1 MGKIE
6 RIYGIKFPFT
16 ADNEDGLF
24 IDVDKNIDDKVAS
37 RIVHVI
43 LTTKGTRLRN
53 PEFGTDL
60 VKYIFDPSD
69 DMEWDMVKEEV
80 TKAVSTYVK
89 DVTLNNISVIRD
101 DSNDNGIYMKLEY
114 TVNKGNDKENKIL
127 AVRL

>member
-16 ADNEDGLF
+16 TDNEDGLF

-37 RIVHVI
+37 RIIHVI

-53 PEFGTDL
+53 PEFGTNL

-69 DMEWDMVKEEV
+69 DMTWDIVREEV
-80 TKAVSTYVK
+80 TKAVSSYVK
-89 DVTLNNISVIRD
+89 DVTLNDITIIRD
-101 DSNDNGIYMKLEY
+101 DSNDHEIYMKLEY

>member
-16 ADNEDGLF
+16 TDNEDGLF

-37 RIVHVI
+37 RIIHVI

-60 VKYIFDPSD
+60 VKFIFDPSD
-69 DMEWDMVKEEV
+69 EMEWNMVKEEV
-80 TKAVSTYVK
+80 IRAVSTYVK
-89 DVTLNNISVIRD
+89 DVTLNDITIIRD
-101 DSNDNGIYMKLEY
+101 DSNDHEIYMKLEY

>member
-1 MGKIE
+1 MAI
-6 RIYGIKFPFT
+6 
-16 ADNEDGLF
+16 
-24 IDVDKNIDDKVAS
+24 
-37 RIVHVI
+37 
-43 LTTKGTRLRN
+43 

-80 TKAVSTYVK
+80 MKAVSTYVK

>member
-16 ADNEDGLF
+16 TDNEDGLF
-24 IDVDKNIDDKVAS
+24 IDVDKTMDDKVAS
-37 RIVHVI
+37 QIIHVI

-69 DMEWDMVKEEV
+69 DMEWGMVKEEV
-80 TKAVSTYVK
+80 ISAVGTYVK
-89 DVTLNNISVIRD
+89 DVTLNEISVIRD
-101 DSNDNGIYMKLEY
+101 DTDDHGIYMKLEY
-114 TVNKGNDKENKIL
+114 TINKGNDKENKLI